1 MSIETI
7 QREFQDKVS
16 HKIRLEPEGESRY
29 RVLTPF
35 QFDDRDHLAIVLKR
49 ADGTWCLSDEGHTYM
64 HVTYYTSERD
74 LHKGTR
80 AKVITNALDSFA
92 VRDNS
97 GELVLPV
104 ADERYGDALFDFV
117 QALLKI
123 TDVSYLSRERVKST
137 FLEDFRSLLSEL
149 VPEGRRQFEWSDPSK
164 DTAGNYIVDCRING
178 MARPLFVFAL
188 PNDDRVRD
196 ATIALLQF
204 ER

>member
-1 MSIETI
+1 MPST
-7 QREFQDKVS
+7 
-16 HKIRLEPEGESRY
+16 H
-29 RVLTPF
+29 
-35 QFDDRDHLAIVLKR
+35 FDVRR
-49 ADGTWCLSDEGHTYM
+49 T
-64 HVTYYTSERD
+64 TSERD

-92 VRDNS
+92 VRDNA

-204 ER
+204 ERWRLQFKSLGIFEDQEQANRKVLARFSDTCEKQYSSLSANRDRIARYLGEAVE